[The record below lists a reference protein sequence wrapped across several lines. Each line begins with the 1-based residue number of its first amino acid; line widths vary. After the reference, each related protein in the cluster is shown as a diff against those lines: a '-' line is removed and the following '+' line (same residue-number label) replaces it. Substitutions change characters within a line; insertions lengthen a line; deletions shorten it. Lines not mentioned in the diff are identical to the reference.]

1 MTTASIPSSIAT
13 ATSPRP
19 TSNDRLLAILC
30 HLSEFIGV
38 PILLP
43 LVIYL
48 VMKEDSS
55 FVKDNAREALNFHL
69 SLLFYTLLCV
79 PLVMLVIG
87 VPVLVGLWIFALVVA
102 ILTAMKASD
111 GGVYRYP
118 FCIRLLK

>member
-13 ATSPRP
+13 ATSSRP

-48 VMKEDSS
+48 VMKEDSP

-87 VPVLVGLWIFALVVA
+87 VPVLVGLWIFAFVVA
-102 ILTAMKASD
+102 ILAAMKASD

>member
-102 ILTAMKASD
+102 ILAAMKASD